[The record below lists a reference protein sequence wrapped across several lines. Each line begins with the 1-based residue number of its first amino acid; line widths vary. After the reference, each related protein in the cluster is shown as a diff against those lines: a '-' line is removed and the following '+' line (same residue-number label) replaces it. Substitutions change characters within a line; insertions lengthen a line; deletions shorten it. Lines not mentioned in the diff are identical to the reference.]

1 MGDRP
6 IVLSI
11 PRRRVL
17 TGLLL
22 TVATLATLFLTT
34 HLLKLQGYE
43 GQMGF
48 RRLFNMDGEGTL
60 PAWFS
65 STLMLAASVLLA
77 AIATERARTGDR
89 FRWHWCVLALGL
101 LYMSADEAASIHE
114 MMNRAGH
121 ALPLRADGLLRAPWV
136 VFGIAVAAAVA
147 IAYRNFLRS
156 LPPATR
162 RGFVM
167 AGACYLGGALGV
179 EMLGAAVSDVQG
191 LQSQPDGWGDRG
203 DFTIGY
209 ALLVTAEE
217 AMEMSGMILFV
228 NALLGY
234 IARRAGR
241 ISVEVRDGPAP
252 RTVGA

>member
-1 MGDRP
+1 MTDRP
-6 IVLSI
+6 TIVLSI
-11 PRRRVL
+11 PRRAVL
-17 TGLLL
+17 HALLAA
-22 TVATLATLFLTT
+22 VAVLAVMFLAT

-48 RRLFNMDGEGTL
+48 RR
-60 PAWFS
+60 
-65 STLMLAASVLLA
+65 
-77 AIATERARTGDR
+77 
-89 FRWHWCVLALGL
+89 HWWVLALGL

-136 VFGIAVAAAVA
+136 AFGIAVAATVA
-147 IAYRNFLRS
+147 IAYRRFLWS

-162 RGFVM
+162 RGFVA

-203 DFTIGY
+203 DFTTAY
-209 ALLVTAEE
+209 ALLVTVEE
-217 AMEMSGMILFV
+217 GLEMAGMILFV
-228 NALLGY
+228 NTLLGH
-234 IARRAGR
+234 IASRSGR
-241 ISVEVRDGPAP
+241 ISVDVRD
-252 RTVGA
+252 